1 MWTSALGGPD
11 PELGWGRGEGT
22 QLQERENPCPLEAM
36 AMETTALLRDG
47 YGTPGLMILESWKG
61 CYGELPRLFTAQN
74 AGQGSKQGIESS
86 LASTLQIPYLV
97 VHYAQWGKSTVVY
110 LYSGHGGLREY
121 LPHPPSSIMEPQ
133 EGRAYVCTVSFWVTS
148 PCMAHRLCSDG
159 VAE

>member
-11 PELGWGRGEGT
+11 PELGWGQGEGT

-47 YGTPGLMILESWKG
+47 YGTPGLNDSRKLEGMLW
-61 CYGELPRLFTAQN
+61 RTA
-74 AGQGSKQGIESS
+74 K
-86 LASTLQIPYLV
+86 V
-97 VHYAQWGKSTVVY
+97 VHCTKCWPREQAR
-110 LYSGHGGLREY
+110 HREY

-159 VAE
+159 VAECMNELNE